1 MHGKTSPVEHDGKG
15 VFEGLPTP
23 LICTR
28 YHSLIVAEK
37 GLPKELEVTARTKTG
52 GGAANGAGNGAGTTI
67 MGLRHRTLKVEGV
80 QFHPESVLTE
90 GGHQMIRN
98 FLNM

>member
-1 MHGKTSPVEHDGKG
+1 MT
-15 VFEGLPTP
+15 
-23 LICTR
+23 CTR
-28 YHSLIVAEK
+28 YHSLIVEEK
-37 GLPKELEVTARTKTG
+37 GLPKELEISARTAD
-52 GGAANGAGNGAGTTI
+52 GATI
-67 MGLRHRTLKVEGV
+67 MALRHRTLPIEGV

>member
-1 MHGKTSPVEHDGKG
+1 
-15 VFEGLPTP
+15 
-23 LICTR
+23 
-28 YHSLIVAEK
+28 VAEK
-37 GLPKELEVTARTKTG
+37 SLPKELEVTARTKAAS
-52 GGAANGAGNGAGTTI
+52 GAANGADTTI